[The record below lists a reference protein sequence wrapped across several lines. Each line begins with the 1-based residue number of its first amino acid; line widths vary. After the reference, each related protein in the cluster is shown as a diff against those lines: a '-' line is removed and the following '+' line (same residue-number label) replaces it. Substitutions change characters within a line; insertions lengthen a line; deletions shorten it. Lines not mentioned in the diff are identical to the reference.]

1 MEQAKVFE
9 IIESERVKQNIS
21 LRQMGK
27 MSGLSHATY
36 QSALRL
42 NRGMTLESICK
53 LLDVVGYRLKVEKR

>member
-53 LLDVVGYRLKVEKR
+53 LLDAVGYRLKVEKR